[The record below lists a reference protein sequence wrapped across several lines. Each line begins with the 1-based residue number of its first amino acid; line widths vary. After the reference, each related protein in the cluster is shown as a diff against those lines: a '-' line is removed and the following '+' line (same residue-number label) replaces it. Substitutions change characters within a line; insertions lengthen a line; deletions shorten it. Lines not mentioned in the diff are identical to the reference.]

1 MGNFIHGLAKGFVRS
16 AVNQVGRDA
25 GKVVSNGIYGDSHS
39 TPIRNVSGNSR
50 IVDYGKIEDEQ
61 MQVIEPS
68 TKKAVIWCIVGLFFG
83 FIGSIVMLIVGYR
96 KLKNKYTVEAWQ
108 YQSQAVYVADG
119 RYKRGMRYD
128 GHNLTRRKI
137 KIEASEYEVEQNE
150 KIAKIYLWF
159 GFITFVL
166 FVTVTMA
173 ANGLS

>member
-1 MGNFIHGLAKGFVRS
+1 MGNFINGLAKGFVRS

-50 IVDYGKIEDEQ
+50 IVDRGEIEDEQ

-68 TKKAVIWCIVGLFFG
+68 TQKAIIWCIVGLFFS
-83 FIGSIVMLIVGYR
+83 FIGSIAMLIVGYS
-96 KLKNKYTVEAWQ
+96 KLKNKYTVEAWK
-108 YQSQAVYVADG
+108 YQSQAVYVADR

-128 GHNLTRRKI
+128 GHNLTRRKVR
-137 KIEASEYEVEQNE
+137 IEANEYEVEQNE
-150 KIAKIYLWF
+150 KIAKIYLWT
-159 GFITFVL
+159 GFITLVF

-173 ANGLS
+173 ANGIS

>member
-1 MGNFIHGLAKGFVRS
+1 MGKFINGLAKGFVRS

-50 IVDYGKIEDEQ
+50 IVDYGIIEDEQ

-68 TKKAVIWCIVGLFFG
+68 VKKAVIWCIVGLFFG

-96 KLKNKYTVEAWQ
+96 RLKSKYTVEAWQ
-108 YQSQAVYVADG
+108 YQAQAVYVADG

-128 GHNLTRRKI
+128 GRNLTRRKI
-137 KIEASEYEVEQNE
+137 KIEASEYEIEQNE
-150 KIAKIYLWF
+150 KIAKIYLWS

-173 ANGLS
+173 TNGIS